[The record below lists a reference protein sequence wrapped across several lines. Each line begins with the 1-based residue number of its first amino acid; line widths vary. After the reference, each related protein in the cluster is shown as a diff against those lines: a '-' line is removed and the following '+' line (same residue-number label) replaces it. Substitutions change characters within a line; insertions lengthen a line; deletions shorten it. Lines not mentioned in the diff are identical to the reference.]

1 MLKQFYRPFI
11 MEPVCKT
18 YRTSSW
24 RRANTRNVS
33 ILTPYGCQ
41 FTFSTQLLTLN
52 YLLKLLR
59 QEPLSAENFFDVYKE
74 QLHGFA
80 YVGFVRLNRSIKRPD
95 KALFW
100 KPEAKILEMEI
111 IRGSTKPVLIAKL
124 KYQRKRSVTIE

>member
-33 ILTPYGCQ
+33 ILTPYGGQ

-80 YVGFVRLNRSIKRPD
+80 YVGFVQLNRSIKRPD

-100 KPEAKILEMEI
+100 KPEPKSQSQNTRNGNNTGFDKACANRQTEI
-111 IRGSTKPVLIAKL
+111 SA
-124 KYQRKRSVTIE
+124 